1 MAERDGW
8 LDDCIQLVSQF
19 DGSERDRFAVS
30 ERDQFT
36 VRAEV
41 ENGAIHA

>member
-1 MAERDGW
+1 MGQRVAERDGW

-19 DGSERDRFAVS
+19 AVS
-30 ERDQFT
+30 ERDQFP

-41 ENGAIHA
+41 ENGAIYV